1 MRNKKGLLLIYLG
14 LLLIVGA
21 LFLTAYN
28 FYDDY
33 RAEKDA
39 KQVADQLEKILPDE
53 DREPVGEQKET
64 EKPDYVL
71 NPDME
76 MPVHNIKGQD
86 YIGTLSIPLLH
97 LELPI
102 ISEWNYP
109 RLRISPCRYEGSAY
123 KDNMIIAGHNYRSHF
138 GMLKNLSAGDQV
150 IFTDMDGNRFF
161 YQVTEMEVLDPG
173 DVDKMETGDWDLTLF
188 TCTYGGRTRVTL
200 RCKRIVIESGL
211 SYNKN

>member
-33 RAEKDA
+33 RAKKDA
-39 KQVADQLEKILPDE
+39 KQATDQLEKFLPDE
-53 DREPVGEQKET
+53 DQEPVEEQKET
-64 EKPDYVL
+64 EIPDYVL

-76 MPVHNIKGQD
+76 MPVRTIDGQN
-86 YIGTLSIPLLH
+86 YIGTLSIPSLH

-109 RLRISPCRYEGSAY
+109 RLRIAPCRYEGSVY
-123 KDNMIIAGHNYRSHF
+123 KDDMIIAGHNYRSHF

-150 IFTDMDGNRFF
+150 IFTDMSGNRFF
-161 YQVTEMEVLDPG
+161 YQVTEMEVLNPV
-173 DVDKMETGDWDLTLF
+173 DVDEMEAGDWDLTLF
-188 TCTYGGRTRVTL
+188 TCTYGGQTRVTL
-200 RCKRIVIESGL
+200 RCKRIVIAPTL
-211 SYNKN
+211 SYNK